1 MLVSQ
6 AALGVPE
13 RRITKAPK
21 LKMIVTAGIG
31 CDHTGLAAAKAR
43 NITVAEHMINAGTR
57 KWFKRERI
65 RRRIYPDRAQAR
77 ADVFDYI
84 EMFYTSKRRHSSSN
98 GLSPVQFE
106 QQFRMKNETV

>member
-6 AALGVPE
+6 AALGVPA
-13 RRITKAPK
+13 RRIT
-21 LKMIVTAGIG
+21 
-31 CDHTGLAAAKAR
+31 KAR
-43 NITVAEHMINAGTR
+43 NITVAEHMINAGPR